1 LNTWEPV
8 NFIRREFWRHR
19 PTGQFWAVELHD
31 NVVHA
36 SAGPL
41 GRGDVDPILLPHLPY
56 ERRYVGW
63 IRDRLAEFIQTAAAL
78 GPVDS

>member
-1 LNTWEPV
+1 VTFV
-8 NFIRREFWRHR
+8 HREFWRHR

-31 NVVHA
+31 NVLYA

-41 GRGDVDPILLPHLPY
+41 GRDDVDPILLSHLPY

-63 IRDRLAEFIQTAAAL
+63 IRDRLAEFIRTPAAL
-78 GPVDS
+78 EPVNS